1 MLALKA
7 LLSRI
12 IQAMQSFRLVSQ
24 RSNKQARVQK
34 DASLILTSI
43 SKNIKQ
49 AYMNDHT
56 EIQNKRLHIVCH

>member
-34 DASLILTSI
+34 DASLILTNI

-49 AYMNDHT
+49 AYMHDHT